1 MIVNSLIMINR
12 YAAYL
17 AYIHKYKKKDRKLMS
32 FSGFQKKKTQFE
44 YKINVI
50 IKEQNNLKKS
60 IINY

>member
-1 MIVNSLIMINR
+1 MLPTQRTYTN
-12 YAAYL
+12 
-17 AYIHKYKKKDRKLMS
+17 KKKDRKLMS

>member
-1 MIVNSLIMINR
+1 
-12 YAAYL
+12 
-17 AYIHKYKKKDRKLMS
+17 MS
-32 FSGFQKKKTQFE
+32 FSGFQKKKNQFE

>member
-1 MIVNSLIMINR
+1 MLPTQRTYTN
-12 YAAYL
+12 
-17 AYIHKYKKKDRKLMS
+17 KKKDRKLMS
-32 FSGFQKKKTQFE
+32 LSGFQKKKTQFE